1 MVILIDNGHGEQV
14 VGKCSPSLNNSG
26 VYIPL
31 EFVQGERF
39 REWKYT
45 RVIANMIVD
54 ILKSYGHDA
63 RLLVKEKDDISL
75 NERVKR
81 INDICDKEGKK
92 NVILISIHANAV
104 GDGSSWCNGNG
115 WEAYTT
121 RGKTSSDELAECL
134 YKRAESNFKGRKIR
148 KDKADGDSDK
158 ESDFYILRNSKCAA
172 VLTENFFYDN
182 KDDLRYMVSE
192 EGIHNVV
199 RTHVEGIL
207 DYIEKTKG

>member
-26 VYIPL
+26 VYVPL
-31 EFVQGERF
+31 EFVQDERF

-81 INDICDKEGKK
+81 INDICGKEGRK
-92 NVILISIHANAV
+92 NVILVSIHANAAR
-104 GDGSSWCNGNG
+104 DGSSWCNGNG

-148 KDKADGDSDK
+148 KDGDSNK
-158 ESDFYILRNSKCAA
+158 EYNFYILRNSKCAA

-207 DYIEKTKG
+207 DYIKKMATI